1 MHRGTRFSPL
11 AIAVLLLAA
20 CTTRPLINVENT
32 NLSVPGNRDV
42 TLAEVEKAIYRGAVD
57 KGWTVRHLAPGRLE
71 AKIEIRTHM
80 ALVRIVH
87 DTKTFS
93 ITYKDSRNLGY
104 DGTLIRRNY
113 KRWVRNLK
121 QSILRQAV
129 RLE

>member
-1 MHRGTRFSPL
+1 
-11 AIAVLLLAA
+11 
-20 CTTRPLINVENT
+20 
-32 NLSVPGNRDV
+32 
-42 TLAEVEKAIYRGAVD
+42 
-57 KGWTVRHLAPGRLE
+57 
-71 AKIEIRTHM
+71 M
-80 ALVRIVH
+80 ALVRIDH

-113 KRWVRNLK
+113 NRWVRNLK

>member
-1 MHRGTRFSPL
+1 M
-11 AIAVLLLAA
+11 AVLLLAA

-113 KRWVRNLK
+113 NRWVRNLK